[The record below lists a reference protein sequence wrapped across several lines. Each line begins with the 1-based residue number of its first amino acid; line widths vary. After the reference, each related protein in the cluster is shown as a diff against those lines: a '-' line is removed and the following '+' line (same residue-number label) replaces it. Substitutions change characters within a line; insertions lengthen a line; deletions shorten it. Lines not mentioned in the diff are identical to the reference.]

1 MGPGNGEINN
11 LATRVAVC
19 RDLMNEEMGED
30 EFVDRL
36 LNTKVNADKQEVVEH
51 MDEFSC
57 KEEMERYVEHL
68 EAEKN
73 C

>member
-19 RDLMNEEMGED
+19 KDLIDEEMGND
-30 EFVDRL
+30 SYVDRL
-36 LNTKVNADKQEVVEH
+36 LNTKGDVDKEKVMDY

-57 KEEMERYVEHL
+57 KEELKRYVENL
-68 EAEKN
+68 EAEN
-73 C
+73 HS